1 MSNPNNKKSKVSV
14 TLHHGMYING
24 NEILESMVIAGYMSN
39 GCLDIRFC
47 KRSSRSINLEKTHGL
62 KNSYH
67 EETPYVFSVKGDE
80 TPVVINL
87 IKEIKGNRP
96 VTVCVQD
103 AYGNLLDIVS
113 IDSIPSVNYTNPKK
127 VEIINAFLGYKAL
140 KIN

>member
-1 MSNPNNKKSKVSV
+1 MNKPSNRKSKVRV
-14 TLHHGMYING
+14 TLHHGMYIKG
-24 NEILESMVIAGYMSN
+24 NDVLESMVIAGYMSK

-47 KRSSRSINLEKTHGL
+47 KRSSRSINLERTHGL
-62 KNSYH
+62 KDSYH
-67 EETPYVFSVKGDE
+67 EETPYVFSVEGDK

-87 IKEIKGNRP
+87 IKEIKSRRP

-113 IDSIPSVNYTNPKK
+113 IDSIPSINYTNPKK
-127 VEIINAFLGYKAL
+127 VEIINAFLGYKAF